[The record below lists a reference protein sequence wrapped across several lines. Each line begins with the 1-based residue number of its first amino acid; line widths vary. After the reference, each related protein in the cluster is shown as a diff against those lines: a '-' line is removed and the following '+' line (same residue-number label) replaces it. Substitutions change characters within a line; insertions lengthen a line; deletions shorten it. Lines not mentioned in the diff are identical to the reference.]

1 MNLQTY
7 FFLLLGG
14 WTLFIGSA
22 VIVAAGIAD
31 RLDREADARACA
43 FEVPIE
49 AMHECYTSRGLKAP

>member
-1 MNLQTY
+1 MKLRTF

-31 RLDREADARACA
+31 RLDRETDARACA
-43 FEVPIE
+43 LDVPVE
-49 AMHECYTSRGLKAP
+49 TMHECYTSRGLKAP